1 MRNKDCTSFEIE
13 ISVRERMREVARL
26 LGMNMKEYLLLK
38 IEEDEKSLGLM
49 KKNLEFVEKRKSEL
63 VDGVSK

>member
-26 LGMNMKEYLLLK
+26 SEVNMKEWLLMK
-38 IEEDEKSLGLM
+38 IEEDERRLM
-49 KKNLEFVEKRKSEL
+49 IGVKEK
-63 VDGVSK
+63 